1 MFSKQFLST
10 LCLVIASVIWGT
22 AFVAQTTGMEFIG
35 PLTFTNMRFLIGGVI
50 VLPFALRELYKI
62 KSLKNKKK
70 FTYIVLLT
78 GLSLLLGTYL
88 QQYALQYTKVGNA
101 AFLTILYVP
110 FVPIISRFFLKK
122 KIHWSIWLSVSICL
136 VGSYYLT
143 LENSFEAQFADIIV
157 IVCAL
162 FFAIHCILI
171 DEYFE
176 IINAPFTLA
185 SSQFLLCFFYSLP
198 FMFIFENPTIEGISK
213 EIIELLGFGG
223 DFSALAK
230 EHSVGPSGP
239 KGGDLGFFNEGQMV
253 PPFSKAAFALKTGE
267 HTKTPVKTKFGFHV
281 IKVMET
287 KQVPPPPFYEAAAK
301 LAEEAR
307 AEAMIE
313 ALTKLRSDATIQRFT
328 PDGSPIE
335 LKRVPVDQI
344 PADQGKN

>member
-1 MFSKQFLST
+1 MNSKHFLST
-10 LCLVIASVIWGT
+10 LCLIVASIIWGT

-35 PLTFTNMRFLIGGVI
+35 PLTFTNMRFLIGGII
-50 VLPFALRELYKI
+50 VLPFAFYEINKI
-62 KSLKNKKK
+62 KNLKNKKK
-70 FTYIVLLT
+70 FIIVVLLT

-110 FVPIISRFFLKK
+110 FVPIISRLFLKK

-143 LENSFEAQFADIIV
+143 LENSFEAQFADILV

-198 FMFIFENPTIEGISK
+198 FIFIFENPTIDGISK
-213 EIIELLGFGG
+213 EIFELLYVGVMSSGIAYTLQVFGQRYVKPSTAAIT
-223 DFSALAK
+223 FSLEGVFGSLAAWVIL
-230 EHSVGPSGP
+230 SQFLTNV
-239 KGGDLGFFNEGQMV
+239 QI
-253 PPFSKAAFALKTGE
+253 
-267 HTKTPVKTKFGFHV
+267 FGCLLILIGV
-281 IKVMET
+281 LVAQLLPLINK
-287 KQVPPPPFYEAAAK
+287 EAA
-301 LAEEAR
+301 LN
-307 AEAMIE
+307 
-313 ALTKLRSDATIQRFT
+313 RFY
-328 PDGSPIE
+328 SE
-335 LKRVPVDQI
+335 
-344 PADQGKN
+344 